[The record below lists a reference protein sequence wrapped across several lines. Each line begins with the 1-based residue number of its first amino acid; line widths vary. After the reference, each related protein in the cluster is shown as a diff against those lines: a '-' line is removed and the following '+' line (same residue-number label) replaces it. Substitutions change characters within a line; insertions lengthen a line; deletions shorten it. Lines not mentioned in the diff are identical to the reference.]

1 MKTEIKVQRGESDGP
16 SKCTFLSFLKTHEIK
31 TMQKNIKLCGIIWNS
46 RFLTFSWR
54 SS

>member
-1 MKTEIKVQRGESDGP
+1 MKTEIRVQLWESDGP
-16 SKCTFLSFLKTHEIK
+16 SIFTFLSFIKTHEIK
-31 TMQKNIKLCGIIWNS
+31 TMETNIKLCGMIWNS